1 MSKSDRIALGHVP
14 ADSYP
19 ARPFPLS
26 PSHPPPKGRPMT
38 QYILRRLIQSLFII
52 WGCATLVFFMLRMIP
67 GDPVIQMLGPEYT
80 PEAAAA
86 LRAKLGLDEPLLVQY
101 LRWMGNILH
110 GDLGGS
116 IASGE
121 TVADAI
127 KSGLPKTLS
136 LATVS
141 FVIATA
147 IAVPAGVIAALRRNG
162 PFDYIASI
170 VAFIGVSMP
179 SFWFGIIL
187 ILVFAVQL
195 RWLPAIGYSEIAEDG
210 VWAWFQRLILPSLA
224 IGAGYA
230 AILMRFVRAG
240 LLDVLGSDYIRTARA
255 KGMREGSVVVRHALR
270 NALIPVVTV
279 VGIQLALLLSGTVV
293 IETVFSIRGL
303 GRILVGAIF
312 DRDYPIVQGVIL
324 LIAVIF
330 VLANLVVDIVY
341 TFLDPRIHYS

>member
-1 MSKSDRIALGHVP
+1 M
-14 ADSYP
+14 
-19 ARPFPLS
+19 
-26 PSHPPPKGRPMT
+26 GR
-38 QYILRRLIQSLFII
+38 YITRRLIHAVFVI

-80 PEAAAA
+80 PEAAVA
-86 LRAKLGLDEPLLVQY
+86 LRHKLGLDEPLLTQY
-101 LRWMGNILH
+101 VRWITNVAR

-127 KSGLPKTLS
+127 KAGVPKTAS
-136 LATVS
+136 LTLVS
-141 FVIATA
+141 FL
-147 IAVPAGVIAALRRNG
+147 IAVTIALPAGIVAALQRNK
-162 PFDYIASI
+162 PVDYIASFI
-170 VAFIGVSMP
+170 AFIGVSMP

-195 RWLPAIGYSEIAEDG
+195 KWLPAIGYAEIADKGFGE
-210 VWAWFQRLILPSLA
+210 WLKRLILPGLA

-240 LLDVLGSDYIRTARA
+240 LLEVLSSDYVRTARA
-255 KGMREGSVVVRHALR
+255 KGVRERAVIVRHALR

-279 VGIQLALLLSGTVV
+279 AGIQLALLLSGTVV

-324 LIAVIF
+324 LVSVVF
-330 VLANLVVDIVY
+330 VLANLIVDVLY
-341 TFLDPRIHYS
+341 TFLDPRIRYE

>member
-1 MSKSDRIALGHVP
+1 
-14 ADSYP
+14 
-19 ARPFPLS
+19 
-26 PSHPPPKGRPMT
+26 MT

-86 LRAKLGLDEPLLVQY
+86 LRVKLGLDQPLHIQY
-101 LRWMGNILH
+101 VRWLGNVLR

-121 TVADAI
+121 TVAGAI
-127 KSGLPKTLS
+127 ASGLPKTLS
-136 LATVS
+136 LAVLS
-141 FVIATA
+141 FVMATA
-147 IAVPAGVIAALRRNG
+147 VAVPAGVIAALRRNG
-162 PFDYIASI
+162 AFDYIASI
-170 VAFIGVSMP
+170 VAFVGVSMP

-187 ILVFAVQL
+187 ILIFAVQL
-195 RWLPAIGYSEIAEDG
+195 RWLPAIGYSEIREDG
-210 VWAWFQRLILPSLA
+210 IWEWFQRLILPSLA

-240 LLDVLGSDYIRTARA
+240 LLDVLGSDYVRTARA
-255 KGMREGSVVVRHALR
+255 KGVRERTVVLRHALR

-279 VGIQLALLLSGTVV
+279 IGIQLALLLSGTVV
-293 IETVFSIRGL
+293 IETVFSIRGI

-330 VLANLVVDIVY
+330 VLANLIVDIIY
-341 TFLDPRIHYS
+341 TFLDPRIRYT

>member
-1 MSKSDRIALGHVP
+1 M
-14 ADSYP
+14 
-19 ARPFPLS
+19 
-26 PSHPPPKGRPMT
+26 GR
-38 QYILRRLIQSLFII
+38 YITRRLLHAVFVI

-80 PEAAAA
+80 PEAAVA
-86 LRAKLGLDEPLLVQY
+86 LRHKLGLDEPLLTQY
-101 LRWMGNILH
+101 VRWITNVAR
-110 GDLGGS
+110 GDLGGL

-127 KSGLPKTLS
+127 KAGVPKTAS
-136 LATVS
+136 LTLVS
-141 FVIATA
+141 FLIASS
-147 IAVPAGVIAALRRNG
+147 IALPAGIIAALHRNR
-162 PFDYIASI
+162 PVDYIASFI
-170 VAFIGVSMP
+170 AFIGVSMP

-195 RWLPAIGYSEIAEDG
+195 KWLPAIGYAEIADKG
-210 VWAWFQRLILPSLA
+210 VGEWLKRLILPGLA

-240 LLDVLGSDYIRTARA
+240 LLEVLSSDYVRTARA
-255 KGMREGSVVVRHALR
+255 KGVRERAVIVRHALR

-279 VGIQLALLLSGTVV
+279 AGIQLALLLSGTVV

-324 LIAVIF
+324 LISVVF
-330 VLANLVVDIVY
+330 VLANLVVDVLY
-341 TFLDPRIHYS
+341 TFLDPRIRYE